1 MFAAKLLHI
10 FDISNFIDMIY
21 DKKIR
26 WKSHVSVYLSIFN
39 LVINANTEFLNKN
52 IVEKILK
59 YGQITLILHSQ
70 RDTYN
75 GEY

>member
-39 LVINANTEFLNKN
+39 LVINANT
-52 IVEKILK
+52 
-59 YGQITLILHSQ
+59 
-70 RDTYN
+70 
-75 GEY
+75 